1 MFLPIPKGIF
11 ANSGG
16 NAPYRLGSLLPIEE
30 FDFFIRLND
39 CLEADLVQ
47 VLDWEEVLP
56 LPLRLNLVGKIFVLS
71 LSLHTSN
78 ELRNND
84 C

>member
-1 MFLPIPKGIF
+1 MFLLIPKGIL

-16 NAPYRLGSLLPIEE
+16 NAPYRLGSLLPIEK
-30 FDFFIRLND
+30 FDFHLND

-56 LPLRLNLVGKIFVLS
+56 LPLRLNLVDKIFGLS

-78 ELRNND
+78 E
-84 C
+84 